1 MKVSSK
7 QSADVDIPDPFYLKA
22 IRYVGDEGTLLNLG
36 CGERFNFERLLKR
49 VKPRIEVTSVD
60 QLELSETPDRVCAYV
75 RSDLEKPLVLGQFD
89 VVTFFEIIEHLDN
102 TDILLKTCYSNLKE
116 SGTLVFSF
124 PNLSSIYSRLELL
137 LGYQPHILEVSNRAG
152 HFGTGVF
159 GRLNG
164 NQPHEAIHHI
174 RGITHRAM
182 KELVQ
187 FHGFDVIC
195 VLGASTNRIRIFNGL
210 PSIAPVNI
218 FVCRKHKLR
227 VSKCDSS

>member
-7 QSADVDIPDPFYLKA
+7 QSADIDIPDPFYLKA
-22 IRYVGDEGTLLNLG
+22 IPYVGDEGSLLNLG
-36 CGERFNFERLLKR
+36 CGERFNFERLLKQ
-49 VKPRIEVTSVD
+49 VKPRIRVTSVD
-60 QLELSETPDRVCAYV
+60 QLEFSETPDCVETYV
-75 RSDLEKPLVLGQFD
+75 RSDLEKPLALGQFD

-102 TDILLKTCYSNLKE
+102 TDILLKTCFSNLKE
-116 SGTLVFSF
+116 GGTLVFSF
-124 PNLSSIYSRLELL
+124 PNLSSIYARLELL
-137 LGYQPHILEVSNRAG
+137 LGYQPHILEVSNQAG
-152 HFGTGVF
+152 HFGTGIF

-187 FHGFDVIC
+187 FHGFEVVR
-195 VLGASTNRIRIFNGL
+195 VLGASTNRIRVFNGF

-218 FVCRKHKLR
+218 FICRKPTRR
-227 VSKCDSS
+227 VFA